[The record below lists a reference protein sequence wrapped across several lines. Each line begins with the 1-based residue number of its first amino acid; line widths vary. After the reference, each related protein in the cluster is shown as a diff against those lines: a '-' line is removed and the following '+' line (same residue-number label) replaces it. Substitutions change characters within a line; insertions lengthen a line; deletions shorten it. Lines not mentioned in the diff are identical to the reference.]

1 MTQPTI
7 PDRRK
12 QKPGYKTT
20 EFWLVIVILAPA
32 VTALVEAIQ
41 KGDTF
46 QAAFLTAIN
55 AAVGGAYAIARGMA
69 KAPPTQVDDSQP
81 QADPPVIV
89 PGPDKEA

>member
-1 MTQPTI
+1 MTQPTE
-7 PDRRK
+7 PPPK

-32 VTALVEAIQ
+32 ITSMVEAIQ

-46 QAAFLTAIN
+46 QAAILAGIN

-69 KAPPTQVDDSQP
+69 KQQPPSVDESQP
-81 QADPPVIV
+81 QEDPPVIV
-89 PGPDKEA
+89 PGPDKES